1 MKMQN
6 FNIVLMKRMF
16 TEFLIL
22 DLEGKNKSELMLNIA
37 EFAQEKG
44 LVMDAAVLYQQFLAR
59 ERQRGI
65 GVVPGLAFPE
75 ASGIEMSR
83 PFACILCRTRQT
95 VVFERMD
102 MSVRIVLV
110 SLFSVRPDATCM
122 RAMAKL
128 VGLVRSPRF
137 CEDFLECGN
146 EEEVYRAMARS
157 QEKQ

>member
-1 MKMQN
+1 MQN
-6 FNIVLMKRMF
+6 CNIVLMKRMF

-22 DLEGKNKSELMLNIA
+22 DLEGKDKSEIMLNIA
-37 EFAQEKG
+37 GFAQEKS
-44 LVMDAAVLYQQFLAR
+44 LVKDAAVLYQQFLAR

-75 ASGIEMSR
+75 ACGIEMSR
-83 PFACILCRTRQT
+83 PFAFILCRTRQT

-110 SLFSVRPDATCM
+110 SLFGVRPDATCM
-122 RAMAKL
+122 RAMSKL

-137 CEDFLECGN
+137 CEDFLKCSN
-146 EEEVYRAMARS
+146 ENEVYRAMARL